1 LADDWASFDL
11 SCGDFCF
18 EVYWGDFWRRI
29 KNEESFRGQPMEEL
43 NLKYKYWNLA

>member
-29 KNEESFRGQPMEEL
+29 KNEESFRVHL
-43 NLKYKYWNLA
+43 NFLIFISDC